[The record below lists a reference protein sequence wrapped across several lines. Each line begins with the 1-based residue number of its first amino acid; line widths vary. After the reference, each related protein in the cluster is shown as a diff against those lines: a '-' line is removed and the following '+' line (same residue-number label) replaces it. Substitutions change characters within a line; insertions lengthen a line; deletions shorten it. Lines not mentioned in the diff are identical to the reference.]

1 VKSNRLTGR
10 VKVSADGT
18 GLVSRAGALLLRELT
33 VDTGLAAGWTT
44 ALLDTYKTVPTRHA
58 PSRVVGLARRPVPG
72 LEIARAV
79 EAADVPERMVVA
91 DHVTPPPAVGP
102 GLFPLS
108 GVFS

>member
-1 VKSNRLTGR
+1 MKSSRRTGR

-58 PSRVVGLARRPVPG
+58 PGRV
-72 LEIARAV
+72 
-79 EAADVPERMVVA
+79 
-91 DHVTPPPAVGP
+91 PPWT
-102 GLFPLS
+102 
-108 GVFS
+108 